1 VIRLVSSKEDRVT
14 ARALL
19 EEYLRLP
26 DGWPQHR
33 LPASSPASISE
44 YLDGFTRRPAGLR
57 AASCWSLGLTRYEH
71 SGLLSPVRATRAQES
86 GTWPPVAWL
95 HHVGVTAT
103 RCVVLVSGAPGA
115 GKTTVAVPLAA
126 ALGLPLLSKD
136 QIKETIFDALD
147 FTDGDLAASR
157 RASAAAMQL
166 LWTLAETFPSVV
178 LEANFRPHSDY
189 ERSRIKSLHARLI
202 EVNCVCPPAVAA
214 ERYASRAASVTHHRA
229 HVLSHLSDD
238 LLKEFDQPLGVGH
251 LIRVDTTKP
260 VDMAALAAT
269 IQALVNGTGAV
280 SHAVGGHRRSP

>member
-1 VIRLVSSKEDRVT
+1 L
-14 ARALL
+14 
-19 EEYLRLP
+19 
-26 DGWPQHR
+26 
-33 LPASSPASISE
+33 
-44 YLDGFTRRPAGLR
+44 
-57 AASCWSLGLTRYEH
+57 
-71 SGLLSPVRATRAQES
+71 
-86 GTWPPVAWL
+86 GTWPSVAWL

-103 RCVVLVSGAPGA
+103 RGVVLVSGAPGA

-147 FTDGDLAASR
+147 FTDGDLEASR

-202 EVNCVCPPAVAA
+202 EVYCVCPPAVAA

-260 VDMAALAAT
+260 VDMAALATT